1 MTSDEDWDRLVG
13 DAETVRR
20 AYSDAPVILGA
31 VKGPKH
37 RLVTC
42 NAAFRAYYPRAVIGR
57 PVEDFAP
64 ELRGQGL
71 IDIYDRVYETGEP
84 LTVSDFRVHVDLDG
98 SGQREHFMNISAVP
112 QRKRGG
118 DISGVVF
125 VATDTTDQVVARLAA
140 ERRADEMARRYES
153 LRDSATVIQQALLPP
168 AVPVLP
174 GAEIAAAYLVAT
186 EGMAVGGDWFDAISD
201 SAGRIVLILG
211 DVVGQGMEA
220 AAVMTQLRAVTR
232 MQLEIDGNIVESLD
246 AVDHFAA
253 DVEAA
258 SSATLCVARL
268 DPATG
273 EFEYCTAGHPPP
285 LVIGADRAPRYLE
298 PTGAGPLRSGRGF
311 ATRTEDLAVGDVV
324 LLYSDGIIDRPGRAP
339 AASSVELAEAA
350 ARVLSGEAYPLD
362 TGRPSVERLCSQ
374 TVELLVRAPGYSDDV
389 TLLAAQRRSL
399 PPQLHATLHADRNAE
414 RTVRARLR
422 AWIDAL
428 GADRASRDA
437 LESAISAY
445 VANAVEHAYATTIP
459 GDVIVD
465 AVLGSDGRVRAGVSD
480 RGTWKAD
487 VTPGANRGR
496 GLSIARTLVP
506 DAVVRHDKSGTTVS
520 LVYRLT
526 KAAHTVADSA
536 AAAGT
541 PIAPPSYTFDVGVSD
556 DGCVVVA
563 GDVDT
568 LAAPT
573 LAEFLAVHSHAG
585 VDPLHIDLSA
595 VTHLG
600 SAGVSVLVEASER
613 AARQRAICRFV
624 APPGGTAHH
633 VLSLVGLL
641 PITDENEVPNDPPS
655 EVTR

>member
-20 AYSDAPVILGA
+20 AYNDTPVILGTLE
-31 VKGPKH
+31 GPKH

-42 NAAFRAYYPRAVIGR
+42 NAAFRAYYPRAVIGL
-57 PVEDFAP
+57 PMEDFAP

-71 IDIYDRVYETGEP
+71 IDMYDRNYETGEP
-84 LTVSDFRVHVDLDG
+84 FNVPDFRVHADLDG
-98 SGQREHFMNISAVP
+98 SGTREHVINITGVA
-112 QRKRGG
+112 QRMPSG
-118 DISGVVF
+118 DIAGMVLVG
-125 VATDTTDQVVARLAA
+125 TDTTDHVVARWAA
-140 ERRADEMARRYES
+140 ERRANELAGRCES
-153 LRDSATVIQQALLPP
+153 LRASATVMQQALLSP

-186 EGMAVGGDWFDAISD
+186 EDTAAGGDWFDAISD

-211 DVVGQGMEA
+211 DVVGHGVEA
-220 AAVMTQLRAVTR
+220 AAVMAQLRAVTR
-232 MQLEIDGNIVESLD
+232 MQLEIDGNIVESLY
-246 AVDHFAA
+246 AVEHFAD
-253 DVEAA
+253 DVEGAK
-258 SSATLCVARL
+258 STTLCVARL

-324 LLYSDGIIDRPGRAP
+324 LLYSDGIIERPGRMP
-339 AASSVELAEAA
+339 AASSVEVAEVA
-350 ARVLSGEAYPLD
+350 ARVLIGEETSLD
-362 TGRPSVERLCSQ
+362 AARPSVERLCSQ
-374 TVELLVRAPGYSDDV
+374 AVELLVRATGYSDDV

-414 RTVRARLR
+414 RLIRGRLR
-422 AWIDAL
+422 EWVDTL

-437 LESAISAY
+437 LESAISEY

-465 AVLGSDGRVRAGVSD
+465 AVLGGDGRVRARVTD
-480 RGTWKAD
+480 RGTWKSDAS
-487 VTPGANRGR
+487 ANRGR
-496 GLSIARTLVP
+496 GLSIARTQVP
-506 DAVVRHDKSGTTVS
+506 DTVVRHDKSGTTAS

-526 KAAHTVADSA
+526 KAAHVVTDPSSA
-536 AAAGT
+536 
-541 PIAPPSYTFDVGVSD
+541 PDAPVTAPSYSFDVGVSE
-556 DGCVVVA
+556 DGHIMVA

-573 LAEFLAVHSHAG
+573 LAEFLLTQIHAG
-585 VDPLHIDLSA
+585 TGPLHIDLSA

-600 SAGVSVLVEASER
+600 SAGVSVLAEAHER
-613 AARQRAICRFV
+613 ATREHGTCRFV
-624 APPGGTAHH
+624 APQAGTAHH
-633 VLSLVGLL
+633 VLSLVGL
-641 PITDENEVPNDPPS
+641 PITDETAIPDDPQCEGDP
-655 EVTR
+655 